1 MKKYSL
7 VHLTRMSWTP
17 PEMIYNAA
25 LAGFDYVSPR
35 TINRGAP
42 TELVH
47 DIANNKELFELTA
60 QAVKDTG
67 VNVIDIE
74 LVKIND
80 TLTNVRDFAPD
91 LDAAARLGVRNLTTN
106 IWTANVP
113 FYEEKFGELCDLA
126 AEYDMSVNLEYVT
139 WSNVKNLSESLAL
152 IKKCGRKNAR
162 VAFDLLHAFRS
173 GDTVED
179 IAACPRELVAPVSHV
194 CDAPAEI
201 DPRGL
206 AYTAGNDRLCP
217 GEGAFPVADA
227 VKAMPCDTILGLE
240 IPNAERVRK
249 LGAMEYVRRI
259 LEKSKKYFAENG
271 II

>member
-7 VHLTRMSWTP
+7 VHLTRMCWTP

-25 LAGFDYVSPR
+25 IAGFDYVSPR

-42 TELVH
+42 AELVH
-47 DIANNKELFELTA
+47 DIANDKELFALTE

-67 VNVIDIE
+67 VKIIDIE

-80 TLTNVRDFAPD
+80 SIKDVRKFEPD
-91 LDAAARLGVRNLTTN
+91 LDAAARLGVHNLTTN
-106 IWTANVP
+106 IWTDNAP
-113 FYEEKFGELCDLA
+113 FYEDKFGELCDLA
-126 AEYDMSVNLEYVT
+126 AEFDMNVNLEYVT
-139 WSNVKNLSESLAL
+139 WSNVKNLSESLSL

-217 GEGAFPVADA
+217 GEGAFPVAA
-227 VKAMPCDTILGLE
+227 AIKAMPDDTVIGLE

-249 LGAMEYVRRI
+249 VGAMEYVRRI
-259 LEKSKKYFAENG
+259 LEKSKKYFTENG